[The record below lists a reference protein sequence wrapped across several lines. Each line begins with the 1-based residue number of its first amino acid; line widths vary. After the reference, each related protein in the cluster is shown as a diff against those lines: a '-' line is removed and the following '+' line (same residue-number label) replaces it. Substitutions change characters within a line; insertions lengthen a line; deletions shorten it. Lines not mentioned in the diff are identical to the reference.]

1 MLQPKVMT
9 TLNILAA
16 VSFAILVGLV
26 LFVVPTERTMGDVQ
40 RLFYIHVAPA
50 WICFVAFAVT
60 AICGIVYLRTGQMRW
75 DRISAASVE
84 VGLVFTIIATITG
97 SVWARPAWNTW
108 WTWDPR
114 LTTFTIMALIYVAYL
129 MLRQGLDDPARRA
142 RFGAVYSLVGFIS
155 VPITFFSIRIW
166 RTIHPAV
173 IGTGSATSQ
182 GGFDM
187 TPAMTAT
194 VIFAQV
200 AFLLLYF
207 CLLANRLKLGELAEK
222 VEQRKA
228 ELASAS

>member
-1 MLQPKVMT
+1 MLSSKVLT
-9 TLNILAA
+9 VLNSMAA

-26 LFVVPTERTMGDVQ
+26 LFAVPTERTMGDVQ
-40 RLFYIHVAPA
+40 RLFYFHVAPA
-50 WICFVAFAVT
+50 WIGFVAFAIT
-60 AICGIVYLRTGQMRW
+60 ALCGIVYLRTGLMRW

-84 VGLVFTIIATITG
+84 VGLVFTVIATVTG

-129 MLRQGLDDPARRA
+129 MLRQGIDDPARRA
-142 RFGAVYSLVGFIS
+142 RFGAVYGLVGFIS

-173 IGTGSATSQ
+173 IGTGSETAQ

-187 TPAMTAT
+187 TPMMTGT
-194 VIFAQV
+194 LLFAQV
-200 AFLLLYF
+200 VFLLLYF
-207 CLLANRLKLGELAEK
+207 CLLANRLKLSELAEK

-228 ELASAS
+228 ELAAA